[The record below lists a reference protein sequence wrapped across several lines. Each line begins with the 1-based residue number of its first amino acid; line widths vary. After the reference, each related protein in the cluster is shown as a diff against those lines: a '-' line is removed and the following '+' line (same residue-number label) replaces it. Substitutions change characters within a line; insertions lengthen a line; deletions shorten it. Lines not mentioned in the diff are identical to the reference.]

1 MDYFQVDSTSHG
13 NQRKAPRPQSLLY
26 LSAIKD
32 DSLDASIRMLKDRFH
47 NCEHDH
53 SIPTD
58 LTLTSLPRNLRPL
71 HPSASHAAADDFS
84 GQLNAFTRHSRDSQ
98 DSTQAHH
105 DDHRGARPDDRRGS
119 SAAPPR
125 DGSAT
130 AHDKF
135 ARNCTNSQCHACGQF
150 GHDKTSCVHTAKFV
164 TAQAWC
170 LANSAEATQLS
181 TAWKRA

>member
-32 DSLDASIRMLKDRFH
+32 DSLDASIRMLKDRLH

-53 SIPTD
+53 SIPID
-58 LTLTSLPRNLRPL
+58 LILTSLPHNLRLL

-84 GQLNAFTRHSRDSQ
+84 RQLNAFTRHSRDSQ
-98 DSTQAHH
+98 DST
-105 DDHRGARPDDRRGS
+105 RPRHDDRRRS